1 MATSPSKDSNPS
13 NKPTT
18 SLPPKRGQIKARIFE
33 SLVKTISSVASKT
46 GEALGRIRKEGGGS
60 GSGSNSD
67 SPPPSTYNS
76 DMN

>member
-13 NKPTT
+13 NKQST
-18 SLPPKRGQIKARIFE
+18 SFPPKRGQIKARIFE
-33 SLVKTISSVASKT
+33 SLVKTLSSVALKT
-46 GEALGRIRKEGGGS
+46 GEALGRIRKEGGGG
-60 GSGSNSD
+60 GSTSD

>member
-1 MATSPSKDSNPS
+1 MATTPSKDSNTS
-13 NKPTT
+13 NQRSA

-46 GEALGRIRKEGGGS
+46 GEKLGMTQGEGGG
-60 GSGSNSD
+60 GSSSASN

-76 DMN
+76 DVN